1 MESREILLEKLE
13 IYQQAIS
20 GLEKALQINPDEYNE
35 TVADLI
41 KNGRIQKFE
50 YCEELTWKVIKK
62 FLFYFHGIDA
72 KSPKQ
77 TIKEFFLLGLIEKA
91 DYETLLD
98 ALYDRNRLSHIYK
111 EEAFNEIIEKLD
123 AYLAVMQKVARLLNA
138 QIEPLEENLEE

>member
-1 MESREILLEKLE
+1 MEQREIFLEKLD

-20 GLEKALQINPDEYNE
+20 GLEKALQINPDEYDE

-50 YCEELTWKVIKK
+50 YCEELTWKIIKK

-77 TIKEFFLLGLIEKA
+77 SIKEFFLLDIIEQD
-91 DYETLLD
+91 DYEELMD

-111 EEAFNEIIEKLD
+111 EEAFNEVIEKLD
-123 AYLAVMQKVARLLNA
+123 KYLAVMQKIKNLLKIE
-138 QIEPLEENLEE
+138 IEPPEKNTKK